1 MTWQWRRQGRIPLVN
16 IVAGKNSSNRGT
28 FCKKD
33 SVAAPRI
40 KRDTF
45 QKDHL
50 QKDFLA
56 EGLLYLADRLIHLT
70 EGLLYLTEGLLY
82 LTEGLLCLEKELLC
96 LAEGLSYRRTL
107 QKEGQ
112 KTVTP
117 SRCCCWV
124 LRLLATLRFSSPSEP
139 ESSEGRFDA
148 FSTLR
153 SLFIVRSVVK
163 RSPCMEL
170 SGTACGRNLLPFTA
184 WSCSEH
190 HAHYWGWVRM
200 SPCRHNRTTAIL

>member
-28 FCKKD
+28 FCKMD
-33 SVAAPRI
+33 NITAPRI
-40 KRDTF
+40 KRDT
-45 QKDHL
+45 L
-50 QKDFLA
+50 QKD
-56 EGLLYLADRLIHLT
+56 
-70 EGLLYLTEGLLY
+70 
-82 LTEGLLCLEKELLC
+82 LC
-96 LAEGLSYRRTL
+96 TL

-153 SLFIVRSVVK
+153 SLFIVRSFVK

-170 SGTACGRNLLPFTA
+170 SGTFCLSQLDHVPSTMPLLRL
-184 WSCSEH
+184 SQNVSM
-190 HAHYWGWVRM
+190 HYLLFSKEKGWLGVDKF
-200 SPCRHNRTTAIL
+200 H

>member
-28 FCKKD
+28 FCKMD
-33 SVAAPRI
+33 NITAPRI
-40 KRDTF
+40 KRDT
-45 QKDHL
+45 L
-50 QKDFLA
+50 QKD
-56 EGLLYLADRLIHLT
+56 
-70 EGLLYLTEGLLY
+70 
-82 LTEGLLCLEKELLC
+82 LC
-96 LAEGLSYRRTL
+96 TL
-107 QKEGQ
+107 QKDGQ

-190 HAHYWGWVRM
+190 YAHYWGWVRM
-200 SPCRHNRTTAIL
+200 SPSTIAILSKGDGCLGVDKFH